1 MVKNLALMT
10 HITTEV
16 DEAPVIRTAF
26 NSGVEDIRILGGR
39 PINNPKVFMVFI
51 NGNILGVTYGYQ
63 RLIKVTTFGWQNE
76 YAMLMSAYL
85 YRISDKCV
93 VDA

>member
-1 MVKNLALMT
+1 MT

-26 NSGVEDIRILGGR
+26 NSGVEDIRILGGE

-63 RLIKVTTFGWQNE
+63 RLIKVNVYNLSNDNLLNTKLAEFSTN
-76 YAMLMSAYL
+76 AS
-85 YRISDKCV
+85 
-93 VDA
+93 

>member
-1 MVKNLALMT
+1 MILFQACGLVKNLALMT

-26 NSGVEDIRILGGR
+26 NSGVEDIRILGGK

-63 RLIKVTTFGWQNE
+63 RLIKVNTFLFYKN
-76 YAMLMSAYL
+76 YDFH
-85 YRISDKCV
+85 IT
-93 VDA
+93 

>member
-1 MVKNLALMT
+1 MT

-26 NSGVEDIRILGGR
+26 NSGVEDIRILGGK

-63 RLIKVTTFGWQNE
+63 RLIKVNHVTFE
-76 YAMLMSAYL
+76 K
-85 YRISDKCV
+85 ITFV
-93 VDA
+93 

>member
-1 MVKNLALMT
+1 MT

-26 NSGVEDIRILGGR
+26 NSGVEDIRILSGR

-63 RLIKVTTFGWQNE
+63 RLIKVRKTIFLTKASSVTTSQPNLHTEFPTN
-76 YAMLMSAYL
+76 AP
-85 YRISDKCV
+85 
-93 VDA
+93 

>member
-26 NSGVEDIRILGGR
+26 NSGVEDIRILGGK

-63 RLIKVTTFGWQNE
+63 RLIKVNVNILTLDIRQKKTPFTKLSKITE
-76 YAMLMSAYL
+76 F
-85 YRISDKCV
+85 
-93 VDA
+93 

>member
-1 MVKNLALMT
+1 MVFWEDFERLVHPINLFPSIQACGLVKNLALMT

-26 NSGVEDIRILGGR
+26 NSGVEDIRILGGK

-63 RLIKVTTFGWQNE
+63 RLIKVKF
-76 YAMLMSAYL
+76 
-85 YRISDKCV
+85 
-93 VDA
+93 